1 MIMLQLTINFIQ
13 YTVYKANDMKEKLNV
28 ETQENISRT
37 TYIAP
42 GGAIL

>member
-28 ETQENISRT
+28 ETQENIS
-37 TYIAP
+37 
-42 GGAIL
+42 

>member
-1 MIMLQLTINFIQ
+1 MIMLNYLLT
-13 YTVYKANDMKEKLNV
+13 YTVYNASDMKEKLNV